1 MVSTND
7 FMLMVGREVGAK
19 IGVCPSSPY
28 KNHRFPQYAL
38 GHLLV
43 LGVEKG
49 KKEERAILCLPTYEL
64 QFSKNFLAK
73 LEMLR

>member
-28 KNHRFPQYAL
+28 KNS
-38 GHLLV
+38 V
-43 LGVEKG
+43 LQDRKITITTMRHVKS
-49 KKEERAILCLPTYEL
+49 RVLS
-64 QFSKNFLAK
+64 F
-73 LEMLR
+73 